1 MARQWTAD
9 SCRWRLQQ
17 LWRHRVNQWPLP
29 NPNNSWSFRKVFPL
43 MPARPFSGIQ
53 SLRAEEVGQT
63 EFVCLRNTPRAGAQ
77 PRSEAGA
84 GDRDSSHR
92 VSFDWDVLFPRERRQ
107 ELWILRPV
115 SVCRRV
121 ISFPCRKASCSFLL
135 PSFGERLRECPP
147 QVNRRIRS
155 PWSDGFQIK
164 IRMKLK
170 DAFEN

>member
-1 MARQWTAD
+1 SRAD
-9 SCRWRLQQ
+9 FYRWQLQRL
-17 LWRHRVNQWPLP
+17 LRHRANQWPLP
-29 NPNNSWSFRKVFPL
+29 NPNNSWSLRKVFPL
-43 MPARPFSGIQ
+43 IPARPFSGIQ
-53 SLRAEEVGQT
+53 SLRAVEAGQT
-63 EFVCLRNTPRAGAQ
+63 EFVFLRNTPRPVAQ
-77 PRSEAGA
+77 PRSEPGA

-92 VSFDWDVLFPRERRQ
+92 VSLDRDIPFPRERRQ
-107 ELWILRPV
+107 ELWTLRPV

-135 PSFGERLRECPP
+135 PSFGERLREFLP